1 MVSLKDFLKIME
13 DSEVTL
19 GTSCWDET
27 LKIETDNLRIY
38 INGKTYPSVDEVY
51 KDYKR
56 VNVTSWAYT
65 QPYLHISFLEI
76 WCQE

>member
-1 MVSLKDFLKIME
+1 MVSLKDFFMIME

-27 LKIETDNLRIY
+27 LEIETDNLRIY

-65 QPYLHISFLEI
+65 QPYLHNSFLEI
-76 WCQE
+76 WCKE